1 MPESLEE
8 DNHFLTHRLVPMIIG
23 FATKFIIKLIFNQ
36 ITNTI
41 WLLFPTQNNRIS
53 CLKKNLCR
61 LCGPTSCLEQGELQ
75 NHTIF

>member
-8 DNHFLTHRLVPMIIG
+8 DNHFLTHRLVPMIIV

-53 CLKKNLCR
+53 CLKKK
-61 LCGPTSCLEQGELQ
+61 TSVGYVVQSPA
-75 NHTIF
+75 